1 MRSRRFACRTRRARA
16 AHGEELAR
24 VGIPDAFAGAC
35 RFARNPALV
44 SRAHFARHLVASGV
58 MPDVKTVFDHYL
70 VRGKPGFVEHRWA
83 ALEERWAGSAPP
95 AASRWSP
102 IRRAT
107 GCPLALGELFDRFVA
122 AGGEAVEVVAG
133 AHTED
138 EMRRFASLA
147 RQRGLLASRASD
159 FHGVQESMVDVGRC
173 NPLPADLEP
182 VWSRLPATAAAL
194 AAAASSVR

>member
-1 MRSRRFACRTRRARA
+1 M
-16 AHGEELAR
+16 
-24 VGIPDAFAGAC
+24 
-35 RFARNPALV
+35 
-44 SRAHFARHLVASGV
+44 
-58 MPDVKTVFDHYL
+58 
-70 VRGKPGFVEHRWA
+70 
-83 ALEERWAGSAPP
+83 
-95 AASRWSP
+95 
-102 IRRAT
+102 
-107 GCPLALGELFDRFVA
+107 GELFDRFVA

-138 EMRRFASLA
+138 EMRRFASVA